1 MGCCLSCRSTS
12 PNTFNTIRLIHH
24 NGYVEDFDHP
34 ISVSE
39 IIGKPPKQFLC
50 TAAQLLSAGSKLL
63 NPDTQLQPGD
73 LYFVLPLS
81 TLQDDISPLDMASV
95 LKRLTAR
102 AKSIRSDDV
111 SPKTSPSWSQNS
123 LGSIGNSSA
132 RSPRRPERREMTYG
146 LQKSCRMRARSWK
159 PILDTIKEISFT
171 RRSES
176 DLREMHFITA
186 K

>member
-1 MGCCLSCRSTS
+1 MYLIPIHKERSTKWVVVH
-12 PNTFNTIRLIHH
+12 L

-34 ISVSE
+34 ISFSE
-39 IIGKPPKQFLC
+39 VIGRSPKQFLC
-50 TAAQLLSAGSKLL
+50 TAVQLLSAGSKPL
-63 NPDTQLQPGD
+63 NLDTQLQPGH
-73 LYFVLPLS
+73 LYFVLPFS

-95 LKRLTAR
+95 VKRLTAR

-111 SPKTSPSWSQNS
+111 SPKISPSWSQNS
-123 LGSIGNSSA
+123 LGSIGNSSV
-132 RSPRRPERREMTYG
+132 RSPGRPERREMTYG
-146 LQKSCRMRARSWK
+146 LQKSCRVRARSWK

-171 RRSES
+171 QRSES